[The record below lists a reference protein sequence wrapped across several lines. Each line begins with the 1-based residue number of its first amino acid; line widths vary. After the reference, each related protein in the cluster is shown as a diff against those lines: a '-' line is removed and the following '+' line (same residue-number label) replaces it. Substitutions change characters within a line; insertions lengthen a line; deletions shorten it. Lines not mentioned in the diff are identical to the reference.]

1 MSSRYFTKRIYK
13 KRPKQ
18 GVRAPAKPKAFRSE
32 ESANAWART
41 QGLKDFRVD
50 QVADKKFKVR
60 TCF

>member
-18 GVRAPAKPKAFRSE
+18 GVRSPEKPKAFKSE
-32 ESANAWART
+32 SSANDWAKT
-41 QGLKDFRVD
+41 QGLKDFKVD
-50 QVADKKFKVR
+50 QIADKKFKIR